1 MSSFS
6 FEIFDSS
13 GDIESTFLDSDITAF
28 RISETLSGINPNLEK
43 KGLENRVASSENT
56 DLSWSPF
63 SEIGNLGA
71 TDAIPR
77 DLNLSKDIEPPYSL
91 RIRTTLLNSDISPG
105 DLIGC
110 QVKLTIGDGAIK
122 PRYVHGT
129 IFKERNMRK

>member
-56 DLSWSPF
+56 DLS
-63 SEIGNLGA
+63 
-71 TDAIPR
+71 
-77 DLNLSKDIEPPYSL
+77 
-91 RIRTTLLNSDISPG
+91 
-105 DLIGC
+105 
-110 QVKLTIGDGAIK
+110 
-122 PRYVHGT
+122 
-129 IFKERNMRK
+129 